1 MSSHAKRMDMATNL
15 SRDSRKLRKQAQ
27 ELQNGEQELEK
38 IKQLFQRAVSLYKHL
53 AADSI
58 EFRPKLAKLTAD
70 AEKLQFHAQT
80 LRDTFDIIVQDPDRP
95 AADLERLERRLASL
109 QGHLG
114 SIRDGVQRIN
124 ENSSEQENIRL
135 MNEEMPLIDATF
147 DAADKEWKK
156 AEKVSKQAD
165 KLNVTLKFLT
175 TYVAHFEAIG
185 KGSDDALVEIRAG
198 IEMADDN
205 LLDVR
210 TSVQTVQR
218 NVNEARKL
226 QRNTRD
232 LLERTAASFARAMSV
247 PRQKADTALQHAAD
261 TLHLL
266 EAANTRRTSQ
276 RRSEHAR
283 RQEIPSVADPP
294 EVHVFVLEEAVH
306 WLLTLEHG
314 EWTAEDVED
323 NFRIALQEHGTSP
336 RLETCS
342 HKAFPDGGAIVAWPK
357 HRAVDEELSATKKNK
372 KDDRVRL
379 DPGKMFAWHY
389 FLPHTLRPSPH
400 IVVGGGLVVHRD
412 GEMGIGSLTLVSSVH
427 ARAGRNIVVVVPSN
441 TYSDLVRDAIGKH
454 YYDVNIQQILPRSS
468 IEVDSVL
475 KQMDV
480 QMSIVLFKN
489 VAKWERS
496 VNHDTSIFLLNP
508 SLDKLDLEQWFSIL
522 RRTREVFF
530 FFQELMHHSPSEL
543 IFVAG
548 VLQAPPETY
557 ASNEPGE
564 DEEEEEE
571 EEDETPRRRG
581 GGGGGRRKRKDEERG
596 EEEEEEEEE
605 EEDEEEDETPRRRG
619 GGGGGRRKRSDKE
632 RGEEERD
639 DENIWTKHRS
649 MHKWKTFAKDAYAI
663 TEGVI
668 SLALLEDLDRIF
680 AKRISWYDPFAAT
693 RSRILE
699 EVLILENGEDK
710 PYTTFIQLGVTYP
723 STFQLQNALFTQ
735 GLAPNCLNPKKSFLF
750 ARRANEEQ
758 DANEIIRETAMLTLE
773 ARIRTRAIDRHL
785 Y

>member
-1 MSSHAKRMDMATNL
+1 MSPHAKHMDLATKL

-38 IKQLFQRAVSLYKHL
+38 IKQLYQRAVSLYKHL
-53 AADSI
+53 AGDSI
-58 EFRPKLAKLTAD
+58 EFRPKLAKLTAEAD
-70 AEKLQFHAQT
+70 KLEFHAQT
-80 LRDTFDIIVQDPDRP
+80 LRDTYDIIVQDPDRP
-95 AADLERLERRLASL
+95 AADLERLERRFAAL

-114 SIRDGVQRIN
+114 SIRDSIQRIN
-124 ENSSEQENIRL
+124 DNSSEQENIRL

-147 DAADKEWKK
+147 NAADKEWKK
-156 AEKVSKQAD
+156 AEKVSEQAN
-165 KLNVTLKFLT
+165 KLNVTLRLLM
-175 TYVAHFEAIG
+175 TYVARFEANG

-198 IEMADDN
+198 IERADEN
-205 LLDVR
+205 LLEVR

-218 NVNEARKL
+218 TVNEAHKL

-232 LLERTAASFARAMSV
+232 LLERTAASYASAMSV
-247 PRQKADTALQHAAD
+247 PRQRADTALQHATD

-266 EAANTRRTSQ
+266 EAANNRRTSQ
-276 RRSEHAR
+276 RLSEHAR
-283 RQEIPSVADPP
+283 RQEIPSVSDPP

-314 EWTAEDVED
+314 EWTAEDVEE
-323 NFRIALQEHGTSP
+323 NFSIALQEHGASP

-342 HKAFPDGGAIVAWPK
+342 HKAFPEGGAIGAWPK
-357 HRAVDEELSATKKNK
+357 HRAAVDEELSTTKKNK
-372 KDDRVRL
+372 REDLVRL

-400 IVVGGGLVVHRD
+400 IVIGGGLVVHRD
-412 GEMGIGSLTLVSSVH
+412 GEMGIGSMTLVASVH

-468 IEVDSVL
+468 IEVDRVL

-530 FFQELMHHSPSEL
+530 FLQELMHHSPSEL

-557 ASNEPGE
+557 ASDEPGE
-564 DEEEEEE
+564 DEEEEE
-571 EEDETPRRRG
+571 
-581 GGGGGRRKRKDEERG
+581 K
-596 EEEEEEEEE
+596 
-605 EEDEEEDETPRRRG
+605 EDEEEDETPRRRG
-619 GGGGGRRKRSDKE
+619 GGEE
-632 RGEEERD
+632 RGEEEQD
-639 DENIWTKHRS
+639 DENIWTKHRG

-663 TEGVI
+663 SEGVI

-710 PYTTFIQLGVTYP
+710 PYTTFIELRVTYP